1 MGILDAD
8 SSPTKLSNN
17 KRLSKFPIIIIFV
30 IIVLVLLAIIYAA
43 LSKSQQL
50 KTRQETTKTEQQSQT
65 QNKDVKAYVNSLE
78 ESSKETTK
86 QVPILATKDD
96 FQADKNSTNIEVKS
110 DNPLG
115 KPVNLMEETNQ
126 LSEFELREL
135 ELKNEM
141 RLKALTSISK
151 LDVRNEETN
160 NKNTADNYPNLDA
173 VTNLQNQSFGEI
185 SEQDRDKKAEIFLSK
200 KKDSGYLAQIKQK
213 PFSEFELKAGW
224 IIPAVLITGINSDLP
239 GEILAQISQNIYDTA
254 SGKHLLIPQ
263 GSKVVGSYSSNIVY
277 GQKRILVAWNKV
289 IFPSGDALNLSNM
302 QGTSTDGYSGF
313 KDKVN
318 NHYFRIFGSAL
329 LLSSITA
336 GISLADKS
344 DGHQTETASDKAMS
358 AAINQIGQVASEMI
372 RKNMNIAPTLEIRP
386 GYKFNIFVTKDIILE
401 PLEILYE

>member
-78 ESSKETTK
+78 ESGKETTK

-96 FQADKNSTNIEVKS
+96 FQVDSNNSKEEITIIK
-110 DNPLG
+110 PLG
-115 KPVNLMEETNQ
+115 EPINITEVNDE
-126 LSEFELREL
+126 LSEFELREI
-135 ELKNEM
+135 EFKNEM

-151 LDVRNEETN
+151 LDIKNEEIN
-160 NKNTADNYPNLDA
+160 VKNTADSYPNLDA
-173 VTNLQNQSFGEI
+173 VTNLQNQNFGEI
-185 SEQDRDKKAEIFLSK
+185 SEQDRDKKAEVFLSK
-200 KKDSGYLAQIKQK
+200 KKDSGYLTQIKQK

-224 IIPAVLITGINSDLP
+224 IIPAILITGINSDLP

-254 SGKHLLIPQ
+254 TGKHLLIPQ

-277 GQKRILVAWNKV
+277 GQKRILVAWNKI
-289 IFPSGDALNLSNM
+289 IFPNGDTLNLLNM

-344 DGHQTETASDKAMS
+344 DEHETETAADKAMS

>member
-1 MGILDAD
+1 MGILDAN
-8 SSPTKLSNN
+8 SSPTKISNN
-17 KRLSKFPIIIIFV
+17 KRLSKFPLIIIFI

-43 LSKSQQL
+43 LSRSQQG
-50 KTRQETTKTEQQSQT
+50 KSYQETTKTEQQYQT
-65 QNKDVKAYVNSLE
+65 QNKDVKDYINSLE
-78 ESSKETTK
+78 ESGKEK
-86 QVPILATKDD
+86 IPSLVTKDD
-96 FQADKNSTNIEVKS
+96 IQVDSNNSKEEITIIK
-110 DNPLG
+110 PLG
-115 KPVNLMEETNQ
+115 EPINITEVNDE
-126 LSEFELREL
+126 LSEFELREI
-135 ELKNEM
+135 EFKNEM

-151 LDVRNEETN
+151 LDIKNEEIN
-160 NKNTADNYPNLDA
+160 VKNTADSYPNLDA
-173 VTNLQNQSFGEI
+173 VTNLQNQNFGEI
-185 SEQDRDKKAEIFLSK
+185 SEQDRDKKAEVFLSK

-224 IIPAVLITGINSDLP
+224 IIPAILITGINSDLP

-254 SGKHLLIPQ
+254 TGKHLLIPQ

-277 GQKRILVAWNKV
+277 GQKRILVAWNKI
-289 IFPSGDALNLSNM
+289 IFPNGDTLNLLNM

-344 DGHQTETASDKAMS
+344 DEHETETAADKAMS
-358 AAINQIGQVASEMI
+358 AAINQIGQVATEMI
-372 RKNMNIAPTLEIRP
+372 KKNMNIAPTLEIRP

-401 PLEILYE
+401 PLETLYD

>member
-1 MGILDAD
+1 MLDAD

-78 ESSKETTK
+78 ESGKETTK

-213 PFSEFELKAGW
+213 PFREFELKAGW

-289 IFPSGDALNLSNM
+289 IFPSGDTLNLSNM

-336 GISLADKS
+336 GISLANKS

>member
-50 KTRQETTKTEQQSQT
+50 KSHQETTKTQQQSQT
-65 QNKDVKAYVNSLE
+65 QNKDVKTYVNSLE

-86 QVPILATKDD
+86 QIPILATKDD
-96 FQADKNSTNIEVKS
+96 FQTDKNSTNIEVKS

-115 KPVNLMEETNQ
+115 EPVNFMEETNQ
-126 LSEFELREL
+126 LNEFELREL

-151 LDVRNEETN
+151 LDVRNEEAN
-160 NKNTADNYPNLDA
+160 NKNTTDNYPNLDA

-200 KKDSGYLAQIKQK
+200 KKDSGYLAKIKQK

-254 SGKHLLIPQ
+254 TGKHLLIPQ
-263 GSKVVGSYSSNIVY
+263 GSKVIGSYSSNIVY

-289 IFPSGDALNLSNM
+289 IFPSGDTLNLSNM

-401 PLEILYE
+401 PLETLYE

>member
-86 QVPILATKDD
+86 QIPILATKDD
-96 FQADKNSTNIEVKS
+96 FQTDKNSTNIEVKS

-115 KPVNLMEETNQ
+115 EPVNFMEETNQ
-126 LSEFELREL
+126 LNEFELREL

-200 KKDSGYLAQIKQK
+200 KKDIGYLAQIKQK

-289 IFPSGDALNLSNM
+289 IFPSGDTLNLSNM

-401 PLEILYE
+401 PLETLYE

>member
-30 IIVLVLLAIIYAA
+30 IVVLVLLAIIYAA

-86 QVPILATKDD
+86 QIPILATKDD
-96 FQADKNSTNIEVKS
+96 FQTDKNSTNIEVKS

-115 KPVNLMEETNQ
+115 EPVNFMEETNQ

-213 PFSEFELKAGW
+213 PFSKFELKAGW

-289 IFPSGDALNLSNM
+289 IFPSGDTLNLSNM

-401 PLEILYE
+401 PLETLYE

>member
-78 ESSKETTK
+78 ESGKETTK

-200 KKDSGYLAQIKQK
+200 KKDSGYLAQIEQK

-254 SGKHLLIPQ
+254 TGKHLLIPQ
-263 GSKVVGSYSSNIVY
+263 GSKVIGSYSSNIVY

-289 IFPSGDALNLSNM
+289 IFPSGDTLNLSNM

-401 PLEILYE
+401 PLETLYE

>member
-1 MGILDAD
+1 
-8 SSPTKLSNN
+8 
-17 KRLSKFPIIIIFV
+17 
-30 IIVLVLLAIIYAA
+30 
-43 LSKSQQL
+43 
-50 KTRQETTKTEQQSQT
+50 
-65 QNKDVKAYVNSLE
+65 
-78 ESSKETTK
+78 
-86 QVPILATKDD
+86 
-96 FQADKNSTNIEVKS
+96 
-110 DNPLG
+110 
-115 KPVNLMEETNQ
+115 MEETNQ

-289 IFPSGDALNLSNM
+289 IFPSGDTLNLSNM

>member
-50 KTRQETTKTEQQSQT
+50 KTHQETTKTEQQSQT

-78 ESSKETTK
+78 ESGKETTK

-185 SEQDRDKKAEIFLSK
+185 SEQDRDKKAEIFSFK
-200 KKDSGYLAQIKQK
+200 
-213 PFSEFELKAGW
+213 E
-224 IIPAVLITGINSDLP
+224 
-239 GEILAQISQNIYDTA
+239 
-254 SGKHLLIPQ
+254 
-263 GSKVVGSYSSNIVY
+263 
-277 GQKRILVAWNKV
+277 KR
-289 IFPSGDALNLSNM
+289 
-302 QGTSTDGYSGF
+302 
-313 KDKVN
+313 
-318 NHYFRIFGSAL
+318 
-329 LLSSITA
+329 
-336 GISLADKS
+336 
-344 DGHQTETASDKAMS
+344 
-358 AAINQIGQVASEMI
+358 
-372 RKNMNIAPTLEIRP
+372 
-386 GYKFNIFVTKDIILE
+386 
-401 PLEILYE
+401 

>member
-1 MGILDAD
+1 MLDAN
-8 SSPTKLSNN
+8 SSPTKISNN
-17 KRLSKFPIIIIFV
+17 KRLSKFPLIIIFI

-43 LSKSQQL
+43 LSRSQQG
-50 KTRQETTKTEQQSQT
+50 KSYQETTKTEQQYQT
-65 QNKDVKAYVNSLE
+65 QNKDVKDYINSLE
-78 ESSKETTK
+78 ESGKEK
-86 QVPILATKDD
+86 IPSLVTKDD
-96 FQADKNSTNIEVKS
+96 IQVDSNNSKEEITIIK
-110 DNPLG
+110 PLG
-115 KPVNLMEETNQ
+115 EPINITEVNDE
-126 LSEFELREL
+126 LSEFELREI
-135 ELKNEM
+135 EFKNEM

-151 LDVRNEETN
+151 LDIKNEEIN
-160 NKNTADNYPNLDA
+160 VKNTADSYPNLDA
-173 VTNLQNQSFGEI
+173 VTNLQNQNFGEI
-185 SEQDRDKKAEIFLSK
+185 SEQDRDKKAEVFLSK

-224 IIPAVLITGINSDLP
+224 IIPAILITGINSDLP

-254 SGKHLLIPQ
+254 TGKHLLIPQ

-277 GQKRILVAWNKV
+277 GQKRILVAWNKI
-289 IFPSGDALNLSNM
+289 IFPNGDTLNLLNM

-344 DGHQTETASDKAMS
+344 DEHETETAADKAMS
-358 AAINQIGQVASEMI
+358 AAINQIGQVATEMI
-372 RKNMNIAPTLEIRP
+372 KKNMNIAPTLEIRP

-401 PLEILYE
+401 PLETLYD

>member
-1 MGILDAD
+1 MGILDAN

-17 KRLSKFPIIIIFV
+17 KRLSRFPLIIIFFIV
-30 IIVLVLLAIIYAA
+30 ILVLLAIIYAA
-43 LSKSQQL
+43 LSRSQPR
-50 KTRQETTKTEQQSQT
+50 KTQNETTPQQTQT
-65 QNKDVKAYVNSLE
+65 QNKDVKAWVSSLE
-78 ESSKETTK
+78 ESGKEKTKQIPVLVAENNIKTDNNNSKEEITTTK
-86 QVPILATKDD
+86 
-96 FQADKNSTNIEVKS
+96 
-110 DNPLG
+110 PLG
-115 KPVNLMEETNQ
+115 EPMNIIEANNELN
-126 LSEFELREL
+126 EFELREL

-151 LDVRNEETN
+151 LDVKNEETN
-160 NKNTADNYPNLDA
+160 NKNIAGNYSNLDTI
-173 VTNLQNQSFGEI
+173 TNLQNPNYKEI
-185 SEQDRDKKAEIFLSK
+185 SDQDRDKKAEIFLSK

-224 IIPAVLITGINSDLP
+224 IIPAILITGINSDLP

-254 SGKHLLIPQ
+254 TGKHLLIPQ
-263 GSKVVGSYSSNIVY
+263 GSKVVGNYSSNIVY
-277 GQKRILVAWNKV
+277 GQKRILVAWNKI
-289 IFPSGDALNLSNM
+289 IFPNGDALNLENM

-401 PLEILYE
+401 PLETLYE

>member
-78 ESSKETTK
+78 ESGKETTK

-200 KKDSGYLAQIKQK
+200 KKDRGYLAQIKQK

-289 IFPSGDALNLSNM
+289 IFPSGDTLNLSNM

>member
-30 IIVLVLLAIIYAA
+30 IVVLVLLAIIYAA

-86 QVPILATKDD
+86 QIPILATKDD
-96 FQADKNSTNIEVKS
+96 FQTDKNSTNIEVKS

-115 KPVNLMEETNQ
+115 EPVNFMEETNQ

-151 LDVRNEETN
+151 LDVRNEEAN
-160 NKNTADNYPNLDA
+160 NKNTTDNYPNLDA

-200 KKDSGYLAQIKQK
+200 KKDSGYLAQIKQN

-254 SGKHLLIPQ
+254 TGKHLLIPQ
-263 GSKVVGSYSSNIVY
+263 GSKVIGSYSSNIVY

-289 IFPSGDALNLSNM
+289 IFPSGDTLNLSNM

-401 PLEILYE
+401 PLETLYE

>member
-1 MGILDAD
+1 MLDAD

-17 KRLSKFPIIIIFV
+17 KRLSKFPIIIIFI

-43 LSKSQQL
+43 LSRSQQG
-50 KTRQETTKTEQQSQT
+50 KSHQETTKTEQQSQI
-65 QNKDVKAYVNSLE
+65 QNKDVKDYINSLE
-78 ESSKETTK
+78 ELGKEKTK
-86 QVPILATKDD
+86 QIPSLATKDD
-96 FQADKNSTNIEVKS
+96 FQTDKNSTNIEVKS

-115 KPVNLMEETNQ
+115 EPVNFMEETNQ
-126 LSEFELREL
+126 LNEFELREL

-160 NKNTADNYPNLDA
+160 NKNTTDNYPNLDA
-173 VTNLQNQSFGEI
+173 VTNLQNQNFGEI
-185 SEQDRDKKAEIFLSK
+185 SEQDRDKKAEVFLSK
-200 KKDSGYLAQIKQK
+200 KKDSGYLTQIKQK
-213 PFSEFELKAGW
+213 SFSEFELKAGW
-224 IIPAVLITGINSDLP
+224 IIPAILITGINSDLP

-254 SGKHLLIPQ
+254 TGKHLLIPQ

-277 GQKRILVAWNKV
+277 GQKRILVAWNKI
-289 IFPSGDALNLSNM
+289 IFPNGDTLNLLNM

-344 DGHQTETASDKAMS
+344 DEHETETAADKAMS
-358 AAINQIGQVASEMI
+358 AAINQIGQVATEMI

-401 PLEILYE
+401 PLETLYD